1 MRTSIGERQDKLA
14 GVAHFQIPLDLPHAG
29 RIAERILTLIEAH
42 LEELELDAPD
52 LIDAAE
58 RLSGHLFRFVDEG
71 DNPPAREANAARDR
85 AADLAR
91 KLVDELE
98 AAHIAGDR
106 LGQLIRNLFEC
117 LELGEEGA
125 TISLRAGENPTSLQ
139 RPV

>member
-1 MRTSIGERQDKLA
+1 M
-14 GVAHFQIPLDLPHAG
+14 AHFQIPLDLPHAG
-29 RIAERILTLIEAH
+29 RISERILTLIEAH

-58 RLSGHLFRFVDEG
+58 RLSSSLFRFVDE
-71 DNPPAREANAARDR
+71 DENPPAREATAARDR

-98 AAHIAGDR
+98 ATHITGDR
-106 LGQLIRNLFEC
+106 LGQLVRNLFEC

-125 TISLRAGENPTSLQ
+125 QISLRAGENPDSLQ

>member
-1 MRTSIGERQDKLA
+1 M
-14 GVAHFQIPLDLPHAG
+14 AHFQLPLDLPHAG
-29 RIAERILTLIEAH
+29 RIAERLLTLIEAH

-52 LIDAAE
+52 LMDAAE
-58 RLSGHLFRFVDEG
+58 ALSAALFRFVDE
-71 DNPPAREANAARDR
+71 DENPPGREATEAQTR

-106 LGQLIRNLFEC
+106 LGQLVRNLFEC

-125 TISLRAGENPTSLQ
+125 RISLRAGESPDSLQ

>member
-1 MRTSIGERQDKLA
+1 M
-14 GVAHFQIPLDLPHAG
+14 AHFQIPLDLPHAG
-29 RIAERILTLIEAH
+29 RISERILTLLEAH

-52 LIDAAE
+52 LMDAAE
-58 RLSGHLFRFVDEG
+58 RLSSALFRFVDE
-71 DNPPAREANAARDR
+71 DENPPAREAVAARDR

-98 AAHIAGDR
+98 ASHIAGDR
-106 LGQLIRNLFEC
+106 LGQLVRNLFEC

-125 TISLRAGENPTSLQ
+125 QISLRAGENPESLQ